1 MNENIIISFNLLDE
15 NNQSVVCD
23 PVVVNVLVDP
33 FYCTEAE
40 VAGEFLK
47 EESFA
52 YYDQIRELIFNG
64 SLEIDSFIELY
75 GISTGLTSQQ
85 LFKIKRDYVL
95 CYSIYYLGNLL
106 YLDYMKSSRKEKF
119 LGDVK
124 ITLEYENDPSSIR
137 GKSEDAKGCM
147 DGIKRLFESWNTS
160 GSMMNIFVKGELNN
174 SSRSASREWW
184 WNQPYTN
191 IINSPVAATKV
202 VNPKT
207 NTLQKIG
214 SVNTVYYGQ
223 F

>member
-1 MNENIIISFNLLDE
+1 MNENIVIGFNLIDE
-15 NNQSVVCD
+15 NNQPVVCD
-23 PVVVNVLVDP
+23 SVIVNVLTDP
-33 FYCTEAE
+33 FYCTEKE

-52 YYDQIRELIFNG
+52 YYDQIREIIFNG
-64 SLEIDSFIELY
+64 SLEIDSFIELF
-75 GISTGLTSQQ
+75 GISTGLTDQQ

-95 CYSIYYLGNLL
+95 CYSIYALGNFI

-124 ITLEYENDPSSIR
+124 ITLEYENDPSAIR
-137 GKSEDAKGCM
+137 SKSEDARECM
-147 DGIKRLFESWNTS
+147 EGIKRLFESWNS
-160 GSMMNIFVKGELNN
+160 SESMMNIFVKGDLNN

-184 WNQPYTN
+184 WNQPYTS
-191 IINSPVAATKV
+191 IVNSPIAATKAL
-202 VNPKT
+202 NTKT

-214 SVNTVYYGQ
+214 SVNTSYYGQ